1 MPAVFEDD
9 PMVAGLSY
17 PNGIDKIPYASFMK
31 IKKYSYQE
39 GLKEVARN
47 QNDALGSFSRSKVTQ
62 GLVRGASGAVMHLY
76 GSGGGFDSDAKANR
90 EWDQTAGNTK
100 TGYTGSGSSNW
111 TGGPIPITRVA
122 GGDNEITLPNGRKT
136 TWNDLK
142 KKKDEAAER
151 MRSGLQA
158 SELNVALPEEFQ
170 YSYGA
175 DWGNK
180 FKLGTMALLAD
191 NPARFAALTVGG
203 GLAGGYIAKQIGS
216 LGPLSDAGGGIAKGV
231 ANGVKTATNP
241 FNVNSPLKPEN
252 IAGLAG
258 MAPNENAIQMFSKI
272 EFRNFELSFQLASRN
287 QKESADIQTIIEWF
301 KRGMHPDSKN
311 GKGSAVMLTFPDVFV
326 LEPRFVPVGDD
337 DGLSGIEPLDDI
349 QHPMMPKTKL
359 CALTSLTVNT
369 TPLGQFQTVFD
380 GTIPLVTLQLKFTE
394 TTALT
399 RVDFEGARTRMSKGL
414 DKGFVRSSNMKN
426 HPEVG
431 Y

>member
-62 GLVRGASGAVMHLY
+62 GLVRGASGAAMHIY
-76 GSGGGFDSDAKANR
+76 GSGGGFDSDTKANR
-90 EWDQTAGNTK
+90 QWAQTKEGGG
-100 TGYTGSGSSNW
+100 TGYTKGNSFSNW
-111 TGGPIPITRVA
+111 TGGPLPMRVA

-191 NPARFAALTVGG
+191 NPARFAALAVGG
-203 GLAGGYIAKQIGS
+203 GVAGGYIAKQIG
-216 LGPLSDAGGGIAKGV
+216 GMGMLSKAGGGIAEGV

-241 FNVNSPLKPEN
+241 FNVNSPINPTN
-252 IAGLAG
+252 VAGLAG

-301 KRGMHPDSKN
+301 KRGMHPDAKN

-359 CALTSLTVNT
+359 CALTSLVVNT

-399 RVDFEGARTRMSKGL
+399 RVDFEGARTRMSKGP